1 MAENDNQNQ
10 QAAAQDNAPAT
21 RFSVQRVFVKD
32 SSFEAPDSPECFRR
46 PYAPQINFNINSR
59 SRKIEDTFYEV
70 VLRLTADVKQDD
82 KTLFLVEV
90 QQAGVFEIA
99 GLENERLEQ
108 VLMITCPSIL
118 FPYGREA
125 VDALVVKGSFP
136 ALMLAPVNFDAVYLQ
151 AKRQQAE
158 QGRVQ
163 GEINAN

>member
-10 QAAAQDNAPAT
+10 QAATQDNAAGT

-32 SSFEAPDSPECFRR
+32 ASFEAPDSPECFRR
-46 PYAPQINFNINSR
+46 PYTPAINFNINSR
-59 SRKIEDTFYEV
+59 SRKIEDNFYEV

-99 GLENERLEQ
+99 GLEGDRLEQ

-158 QGRVQ
+158 QGKVQ